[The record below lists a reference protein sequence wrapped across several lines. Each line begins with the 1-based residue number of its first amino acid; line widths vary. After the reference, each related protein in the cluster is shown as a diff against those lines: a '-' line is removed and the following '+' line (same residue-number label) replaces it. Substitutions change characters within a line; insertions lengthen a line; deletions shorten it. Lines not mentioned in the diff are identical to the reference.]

1 MKEKLY
7 NILMND
13 DVVKSI
19 NDNLDDLLSI
29 IPELKDMLGFEHK
42 HPHHHLD
49 VWNHTLLALSLSEK
63 DFIIRLVLLLHDI
76 GKPHSYQEGEVRHF
90 KNHPTI
96 SAYMSFDILKR
107 LDFNGSEI
115 NIITYLIK
123 EHDNPIKDEEIITD
137 KDLALTKFKI
147 QLCDALAH
155 NPNKLEKR
163 IIYLLDINKKIN
175 NKDNQEQ
182 YKKLLLKYSNEGK

>member
-7 NILMND
+7 NILVND

-29 IPELKDMLGFEHK
+29 IPELKDMIGFEHK

-49 VWNHTLLALSLSEK
+49 VWNHTLLSLSLSEK
-63 DFIIRLVLLLHDI
+63 DLIIRLVLLLHDI

-90 KNHPTI
+90 KNHPVMSAKI
-96 SAYMSFDILKR
+96 SINILKR
-107 LDFNGSEI
+107 LDFNDSDI
-115 NIITYLIK
+115 YTICYLIK
-123 EHDNPIKDEEIITD
+123 EHDNSIKDEEIITD
-137 KDLALTKFKI
+137 KDLARTKFKI